1 MRTFALLIM
10 SFLAF
15 SAYGSRPIMGDEA
28 LACIS
33 GGMPSKVGEMHGV
46 SFNNGYELDALRP
59 GTFASA
65 AVLKSAKQHSATFM
79 VDGLITQTINFSFN
93 DFPGSDVCFR
103 YDNREKIW
111 SVSKTE
117 RNFCQSC
124 SSEIEVRV
132 GLYQSEPFALNSPN
146 ASTEPYRLYM
156 RVFPGKKIALVIS
169 PATGEEIS
177 RQLLEGSDMAGDN
190 SYVESDNGITFS
202 FGPTQHTVTPV
213 KAGSVRL
220 ISMYANGNIVERNL
234 SFVNLD

>member
-79 VDGLITQTINFSFN
+79 VDGLITQTINLRKLPRQAHNAKVELSSYCWRTSAGVRS
-93 DFPGSDVCFR
+93 PRESCGRSSLYSSIHHQAASRTSSRRRKR
-103 YDNREKIW
+103 YW
-111 SVSKTE
+111 SSTSS
-117 RNFCQSC
+117 RN
-124 SSEIEVRV
+124 
-132 GLYQSEPFALNSPN
+132 
-146 ASTEPYRLYM
+146 
-156 RVFPGKKIALVIS
+156 
-169 PATGEEIS
+169 
-177 RQLLEGSDMAGDN
+177 
-190 SYVESDNGITFS
+190 
-202 FGPTQHTVTPV
+202 
-213 KAGSVRL
+213 VRL
-220 ISMYANGNIVERNL
+220 NRSM
-234 SFVNLD
+234 